1 MREIEDLRARLEVA
15 RAELLAAL
23 EGVTQEQ
30 LVRRPPGEVTT
41 DDQRW
46 TLREVLWHIGTVE
59 DWIGRMASQARDE
72 REIDGYEPLRRPAA
86 MNTLPLLLGWL
97 DQTRSAT
104 LRFVQGLTDEELA
117 IEFTTPAGEQ
127 RTVGRVL
134 HHLAVHD
141 AQHREQVLA
150 LRELPAVER

>member
-1 MREIEDLRARLEVA
+1 MRDIEDLRARLEVA
-15 RAELLAAL
+15 RAELLTAL
-23 EGVTQEQ
+23 EGVTQEE

-41 DDQRW
+41 NDQRW

-59 DWIGRMASQARDE
+59 DWIGRMASQARDGRATE
-72 REIDGYEPLRRPAA
+72 GYAPPRRPAA
-86 MNTLPLLLGWL
+86 RNTLALLLGWL

-117 IEFTTPAGEQ
+117 IEFTTPPGEQ

-141 AQHREQVLA
+141 DQHREHVLV